1 MIKLPLNNRW
11 KQPNNSYKE
20 GSIWYTK
27 NITLDE
33 EGIIKL
39 SPRMFNFFD
48 DSETTTSIGSTNF
61 DTPVAFGR
69 YAEGTMYVVTKD
81 EPFNVSI
88 GQTEKSISEDTS
100 SNNPNLS
107 STSHGT
113 WWQGRW
119 YESYDT
125 GAAAGVSYVTT
136 GTWTAGVI
144 TGLTPG
150 VRHYLSVFQNKNN
163 LAVSNGNTVKIYD
176 TSHSNTAT
184 LTLPA
189 DFEVIGLTYNSYK
202 LGIIT
207 RLGGD
212 SAGENKNSFFFTW
225 DGASSEASTG
235 IDIGAISAISVF
247 PYKSSFGIITSQG
260 QVLYWNGGGFDK
272 LVDFPFYF
280 TKQRFG
286 DNTNFTAYGDN
297 VIADGD
303 TLLINLGFNFDS
315 MGTKG
320 EKYIQ
325 NNPSGIWCYDPS
337 VGLYHKYSPSNS
349 RAYFHWI
356 TTGNVNTTTNIITTS
371 GTIPQ
376 TGSPLIVNDGA
387 GSAIGGIVNRKV
399 YYVIKLT
406 STTFKI
412 AETYQNALD
421 LVAVD
426 FTSATDNVYLWMYDI
441 KDYGATFIGAS
452 GGVSLLGSST
462 DVYTDIIAGSRIYGT
477 DDNGSG
483 INTLEVVVPFLKNIG
498 YFITPKLFLNSQTEN
513 LQKLVIKHRPL
524 KLNDKIIIKVKTKEY
539 LGLPTSS
546 VMSPNNKTANWTA
559 LNVFTTITDLSE
571 AMSALNNGEE
581 MEIEFLSGVGAGQL
595 SKITDITYNTG
606 TYTVTTEDDIVGAS
620 SGLKSNFII
629 DNWKVCDIIDY
640 NNQTFGLKE
649 ISIADVGKSPQI
661 KVELQGYETAIEEI
675 NIITNPQIK

>member
-20 GSIWYTK
+20 GSIWSSK

-33 EGIIKL
+33 EGIVKL
-39 SPRMFNFFD
+39 SPRLFNFFD
-48 DSETTTSIGSTNF
+48 DSETTTNIGSTNF
-61 DTPVAFGR
+61 DTPVAFGK
-69 YAEGTMYVVTKD
+69 YSEGTMYLVTKD

-88 GQTEKSISEDTS
+88 GTTSKTITEDTS

-107 STSHGT
+107 TTSHGT

-315 MGTKG
+315 YGVKA
-320 EKYIQ
+320 EYYIQ
-325 NNPSGIWCYDPS
+325 NNPSGVWCYDPS
-337 VGLYHKYSPSNS
+337 VGLYHKYSPSIS

-376 TGSPLIVNDGA
+376 TGNPLIVNSGA
-387 GSAIGGIVNRKV
+387 GSALGGITNRKV

-412 AETYQNALD
+412 ADTYQNALD
-421 LVAVD
+421 LIAVD
-426 FTSATDNVYLWMYDI
+426 ITSATDDVFLYMYDI
-441 KDYGATFIGAS
+441 SDYGASFMGDC
-452 GGVSLLGSST
+452 GGISLLGSST
-462 DVYTDIIAGSRIYGT
+462 DVYTDIVIGSKIQNASNT
-477 DDNGSG
+477 T
-483 INTLEVVVPFLKNIG
+483 INTLNLAVPFLKNVG
-498 YFITPKLFLNSQTEN
+498 YFVTPKLFLNSQTEN

-524 KLNDKIIIKVKTKEY
+524 DVNDKIIVKVKTKEY
-539 LGLPTSS
+539 LGLPTTSIVAPS
-546 VMSPNNKTANWTA
+546 NLIATWYSTNQFTTTTNLAEAKTAFDA
-559 LNVFTTITDLSE
+559 
-571 AMSALNNGEE
+571 GEE
-581 MEIEFLSGVGAGQL
+581 MEIELLSGVGAGQL
-595 SKITDITYNTG
+595 SKVTSMDYESG
-606 TYTVTTEDDIVGAS
+606 TYSIVLEDDIVGAS

-629 DNWKVCDIIDY
+629 DNWKICDTIDY
-640 NNQTFGLKE
+640 DSQTFGLRE
-649 ISIADVGKSPQI
+649 ISIADVGKSPQLKI
-661 KVELQGYETAIEEI
+661 ELQGYETAIEEM
-675 NIITNPQIK
+675 NIITTPQIK